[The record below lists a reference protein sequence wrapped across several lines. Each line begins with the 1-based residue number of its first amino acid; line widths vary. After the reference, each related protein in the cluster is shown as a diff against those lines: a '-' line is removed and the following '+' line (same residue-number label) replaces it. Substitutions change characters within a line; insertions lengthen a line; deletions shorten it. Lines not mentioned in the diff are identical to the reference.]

1 MEEEEINKALSEIE
15 DSLYSAAYNLDDAR
29 NELQM
34 IRYAIGD
41 REKTEIKSI
50 ENFKTKLRQEG
61 LFTNELEEFIQ
72 NYLKFYNK

>member
-15 DSLYSAAYNLDDAR
+15 DSLYAAAYNIDDAR
-29 NELQM
+29 NKLQM
-34 IRYAIGD
+34 IRCAIGD

-61 LFTNELEEFIQ
+61 LFTIELEEFIQ

>member
-34 IRYAIGD
+34 IRCAIGD